1 MSDFRFNR
9 LIEIKEKLLEQKER
23 DLEVILASQAAVVEE
38 IGRVD
43 GESAGVYAEMANRLL
58 TGKELSMLTDHL
70 AYLDWKKNRL
80 HKEKE
85 EWERKAALLRKVLLS
100 LEMELKVFEKLRF
113 RVRKAMEK
121 VRNRKE
127 QKMFDELALRSQ
139 ER

>member
-23 DLEVILASQAAVVEE
+23 DLEVVLASQAAVVEE
-38 IGRVD
+38 MGRVD
-43 GESAGVYAEMANRLL
+43 AASAGVYAEMANRLL
-58 TGKELSMLTDHL
+58 TGKELSMLTDQL
-70 AYLDWKKNRL
+70 AYLDWKRDRL

-113 RVRKAMEK
+113 RARKTMEK